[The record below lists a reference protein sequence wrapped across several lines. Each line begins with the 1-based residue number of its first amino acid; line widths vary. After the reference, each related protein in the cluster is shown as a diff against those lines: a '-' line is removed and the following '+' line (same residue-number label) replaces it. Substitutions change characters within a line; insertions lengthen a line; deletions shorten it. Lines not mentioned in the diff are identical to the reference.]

1 MTDEPQPLRVT
12 LHVPRSFAGCHRVK
26 DEHITVEASPGVTV
40 ADLIRQAG
48 LPEFEFGIAVVN
60 GNRELLNY
68 RPMDGETIELLP
80 IISGG

>member
-1 MTDEPQPLRVT
+1 MAEGPGPLRVT
-12 LHVPRSFAGCHRVK
+12 LRISGSVGRCHRVA
-26 DEHITVEASPGVTV
+26 DDRIVIETPPGSTV

-60 GNRELLNY
+60 GSRELLSY
-68 RPMDGETIELLP
+68 RPTGGETIDLLP

>member
-1 MTDEPQPLRVT
+1 MTEGTRPIRIT
-12 LHVPRSFAGCHRVK
+12 LPVPGSFGSYHRLK
-26 DEHITVEASPGVTV
+26 DERIAIEASPGATV

-60 GNRELLNY
+60 GNRELLSY
-68 RPMDGETIELLP
+68 RPMDGDTIELLP

>member
-1 MTDEPQPLRVT
+1 MTEDVRPIRITLRIPRGVGRCHQLTDERV
-12 LHVPRSFAGCHRVK
+12 A
-26 DEHITVEASPGVTV
+26 VEALSGVTV
-40 ADLIRQAG
+40 LDLIRQAG

-60 GNRELLNY
+60 GSRELLSY

>member
-1 MTDEPQPLRVT
+1 MTEGVRPLRVT
-12 LHVPRSFAGCHRVK
+12 LHIPRSFIGCHRIK
-26 DEHITVEASPGVTV
+26 DERMTLEASPGATV

-60 GNRELLNY
+60 GHRELLSY
-68 RPMDGETIELLP
+68 RPMDGETIDLLP

>member
-1 MTDEPQPLRVT
+1 LTEEPRPVRVT
-12 LHVPRSFAGCHRVK
+12 LHVPRSFGGCHLAK
-26 DEHITVEASPGVTV
+26 DEYITIEASPGVTV

-48 LPEFEFGIAVVN
+48 LPEFEFGIAVVH
-60 GNRELLNY
+60 GNRELLCY